1 MTPRQFE
8 KKLRKE
14 HGIESNPKRGTG
26 HRELFNPK
34 NGRRSQIPMHG
45 GGKQLGTGLM
55 NKILKDL
62 GLK

>member
-1 MTPRQFE
+1 M
-8 KKLRKE
+8 LRRKYS
-14 HGIESNPKRGTG
+14 IESSTKKGTG
-26 HRELFNPK
+26 HKELFNLA
-34 NGRRSQIPMHG
+34 NGRRSQLPMHG